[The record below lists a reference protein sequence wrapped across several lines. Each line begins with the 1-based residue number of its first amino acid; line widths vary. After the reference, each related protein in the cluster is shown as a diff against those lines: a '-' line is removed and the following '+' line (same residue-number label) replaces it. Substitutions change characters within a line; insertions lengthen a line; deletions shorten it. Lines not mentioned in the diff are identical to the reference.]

1 MNNYTLTKKLEAR
14 YSADVV
20 VCGGGTAGAFAA
32 IAAAERGCKVMIVEQ
47 FGGLGGTATYGL
59 VTPVMHTHISSD
71 PQCSYIVP
79 KLNALMVRLGVA
91 DPATGRYFDPM
102 GLKIALERMCMD
114 AGVEML
120 FHTFI
125 TDVIKEGDTVKG
137 IVVSNKSGTYVVE
150 GKVFIDCTGDGD
162 VSVLAGA
169 EYTKGNPET
178 GKCQPISLRYL
189 VDGVNVPEMGEF
201 LLSETARTGVDSAC
215 SYNRDTQDFY
225 MAVCREGAWTLG
237 DLFDKA
243 IAAGD
248 LVPEDRWY
256 WQAFRVPGRPST
268 VAFNNPEFFEE
279 VDGTDVEHLTHTQL
293 VGKQRIMRQLMFYKK
308 YFKGFENAYIG
319 EIAGMV
325 GIRESRNIVTKYVMT
340 AEDLMKKNKFD
351 DAFCQ
356 SNYPID
362 IHGKT
367 LNCKP
372 VAPNDDG
379 KPWYEIPYG
388 TLVVRGIDNLMVAGR
403 CLGCEFL
410 AQSSLRVQQSVRSS
424 GEAAGIGAAMAVEQ
438 SVLPKQIDGRAVRT
452 EMEKLGAVYVK

>member
-59 VTPVMHTHISSD
+59 VTPVMHTHIPSD

-79 KLNALMVRLGVA
+79 KLNALMVRLGVT
-91 DPATGRYFDPM
+91 DPETGHYFDPM

-308 YFKGFENAYIG
+308 Y
-319 EIAGMV
+319 
-325 GIRESRNIVTKYVMT
+325 
-340 AEDLMKKNKFD
+340 L
-351 DAFCQ
+351 
-356 SNYPID
+356 
-362 IHGKT
+362 
-367 LNCKP
+367 
-372 VAPNDDG
+372 
-379 KPWYEIPYG
+379 
-388 TLVVRGIDNLMVAGR
+388 
-403 CLGCEFL
+403 
-410 AQSSLRVQQSVRSS
+410 
-424 GEAAGIGAAMAVEQ
+424 
-438 SVLPKQIDGRAVRT
+438 
-452 EMEKLGAVYVK
+452 